1 MIKVCYSELDGP
13 KGLSLRLEAA
23 GHAGYAPAGQDIVCA
38 GASTLMQALVY
49 LLAGE
54 ESARS
59 DAWDEPEGPRLAVAA
74 QAPVAPWVQGAFEL
88 AKAGFTLLAERYP
101 DNLRFAD
108 VSRSGQQSMMD
119 LQLFAEGEA
128 APALSPEQSRQAV
141 AAGTL
146 KPEAPAAQPEAP
158 RQTPAEPEPQPE
170 EEPDA
175 SSEEADSS
183 IESGD
188 ASASSS
194 EAAASSKPAA
204 HSTASSHAASSK
216 PAAHSAASS
225 HAASSSHSAASSHAA
240 SSHAASSHAASSS
253 TSASSGS
260 SHTTETTDAKIN
272 AYVRRL
278 RNLQK
283 RSSKKLYQTASSAY
297 SEYMEHPVE
306 ERNLA
311 LKVSIVLGK
320 TMELTKLQNE
330 CDKEFKEI
338 VTELRQYL
346 RENGYDQSIA
356 DAAEKEYKEE
366 KDAMIKELTNVTY
379 SQVTGKGEGA
389 KWLQE
394 HADMGQ

>member
-1 MIKVCYSELDGP
+1 
-13 KGLSLRLEAA
+13 
-23 GHAGYAPAGQDIVCA
+23 
-38 GASTLMQALVY
+38 MQKHTKQLIA
-49 LLAGE
+49 
-54 ESARS
+54 
-59 DAWDEPEGPRLAVAA
+59 AVALLLIAAVPLALHIANADSTDEAVASAAASSSEA
-74 QAPVAPWVQGAFEL
+74 QA
-88 AKAGFTLLAERYP
+88 
-101 DNLRFAD
+101 
-108 VSRSGQQSMMD
+108 
-119 LQLFAEGEA
+119 
-128 APALSPEQSRQAV
+128 
-141 AAGTL
+141 
-146 KPEAPAAQPEAP
+146 EAPVSSSAASAADS
-158 RQTPAEPEPQPE
+158 TSEPEPQPE

-183 IESGD
+183 AESGD

-194 EAAASSKPAA
+194 EATASSKPAA
-204 HSTASSHAASSK
+204 HSAASSHTASSK

-225 HAASSSHSAASSHAA
+225 HAASSSHSSASSHAE

-320 TMELTKLQNE
+320 TMELTKLQSE

-379 SQVTGKGEGA
+379 SQVTGKGEGG

>member
-1 MIKVCYSELDGP
+1 
-13 KGLSLRLEAA
+13 
-23 GHAGYAPAGQDIVCA
+23 
-38 GASTLMQALVY
+38 MQKHTKQLIA
-49 LLAGE
+49 
-54 ESARS
+54 
-59 DAWDEPEGPRLAVAA
+59 AVALLLIAAVPLALHIANADPTDEAVASAAASSSEA
-74 QAPVAPWVQGAFEL
+74 QA
-88 AKAGFTLLAERYP
+88 
-101 DNLRFAD
+101 
-108 VSRSGQQSMMD
+108 
-119 LQLFAEGEA
+119 
-128 APALSPEQSRQAV
+128 
-141 AAGTL
+141 
-146 KPEAPAAQPEAP
+146 EAPASSAASAAAS
-158 RQTPAEPEPQPE
+158 TSEPEPQPE

-183 IESGD
+183 AESGD

-194 EAAASSKPAA
+194 EAAASSA
-204 HSTASSHAASSK
+204 ASSHAASSK
-216 PAAHSAASS
+216 SAAHSAASS
-225 HAASSSHSAASSHAA
+225 HASSSSHSAASSHAA
-240 SSHAASSHAASSS
+240 SSSSSHSASV
-253 TSASSGS
+253 SSGS

-320 TMELTKLQNE
+320 TMELTKLQSE

-338 VTELRQYL
+338 VTELRHYL

-379 SQVTGKGEGA
+379 SQVTGKGEGG

>member
-1 MIKVCYSELDGP
+1 
-13 KGLSLRLEAA
+13 
-23 GHAGYAPAGQDIVCA
+23 
-38 GASTLMQALVY
+38 MQKHTKQLIA
-49 LLAGE
+49 
-54 ESARS
+54 
-59 DAWDEPEGPRLAVAA
+59 AVALLLIAAVPLALHIANADSTDETVASAAASSSEA
-74 QAPVAPWVQGAFEL
+74 QAEVPASSSA
-88 AKAGFTLLAERYP
+88 ASA
-101 DNLRFAD
+101 AD
-108 VSRSGQQSMMD
+108 STS
-119 LQLFAEGEA
+119 
-128 APALSPEQSRQAV
+128 
-141 AAGTL
+141 
-146 KPEAPAAQPEAP
+146 
-158 RQTPAEPEPQPE
+158 EPEPQPE

-183 IESGD
+183 AESGD

-204 HSTASSHAASSK
+204 HSASSSHAASSK
-216 PAAHSAASS
+216 SAAHSAASS
-225 HAASSSHSAASSHAA
+225 HASSSSHSAASSHAA
-240 SSHAASSHAASSS
+240 SSSSSHSASV
-253 TSASSGS
+253 SSGS

-320 TMELTKLQNE
+320 TMELTKLQSE

-379 SQVTGKGEGA
+379 SQVTGKGEGG

>member
-1 MIKVCYSELDGP
+1 MQKHTKQLIAALALLLVVAVPLALHIANADPTDEVTASAAASSSE
-13 KGLSLRLEAA
+13 
-23 GHAGYAPAGQDIVCA
+23 
-38 GASTLMQALVY
+38 
-49 LLAGE
+49 
-54 ESARS
+54 
-59 DAWDEPEGPRLAVAA
+59 A
-74 QAPVAPWVQGAFEL
+74 QAEVPASSA
-88 AKAGFTLLAERYP
+88 ASA
-101 DNLRFAD
+101 AD
-108 VSRSGQQSMMD
+108 STS
-119 LQLFAEGEA
+119 
-128 APALSPEQSRQAV
+128 
-141 AAGTL
+141 
-146 KPEAPAAQPEAP
+146 
-158 RQTPAEPEPQPE
+158 EPEPQPE

-183 IESGD
+183 AESGD

-194 EAAASSKPAA
+194 EAAASSA
-204 HSTASSHAASSK
+204 ASSHAASSK
-216 PAAHSAASS
+216 SAAHSAASS

-240 SSHAASSHAASSS
+240 SSSSSHSASV
-253 TSASSGS
+253 SSGS

-320 TMELTKLQNE
+320 TMELTKLQSE

-338 VTELRQYL
+338 VTELRHYL

-379 SQVTGKGEGA
+379 SQVTGKGEGG

>member
-1 MIKVCYSELDGP
+1 
-13 KGLSLRLEAA
+13 
-23 GHAGYAPAGQDIVCA
+23 
-38 GASTLMQALVY
+38 MQKHTKQLIA
-49 LLAGE
+49 
-54 ESARS
+54 
-59 DAWDEPEGPRLAVAA
+59 AVALLLIA
-74 QAPVAPWVQGAFEL
+74 AVPLALHIANADSTDEAVASAAASSSEKQAEAPV
-88 AKAGFTLLAERYP
+88 
-101 DNLRFAD
+101 
-108 VSRSGQQSMMD
+108 SSS
-119 LQLFAEGEA
+119 A
-128 APALSPEQSRQAV
+128 AS
-141 AAGTL
+141 AA
-146 KPEAPAAQPEAP
+146 ASASA
-158 RQTPAEPEPQPE
+158 PEPQPE

-183 IESGD
+183 AESGD
-188 ASASSS
+188 ASAPSS
-194 EAAASSKPAA
+194 EAAASSAASSHAASSKPAA
-204 HSTASSHAASSK
+204 HSTASSHTT
-216 PAAHSAASS
+216 SS
-225 HAASSSHSAASSHAA
+225 HAASSSHSAASSHAT
-240 SSHAASSHAASSS
+240 SSSSS

-260 SHTTETTDAKIN
+260 SHTTETTDAKVN

-283 RSSKKLYQTASSAY
+283 RSSKKLYQTANSAY

-320 TMELTKLQNE
+320 TMELTKLQSE

-379 SQVTGKGEGA
+379 SQVTGKGEGG

>member
-1 MIKVCYSELDGP
+1 
-13 KGLSLRLEAA
+13 
-23 GHAGYAPAGQDIVCA
+23 
-38 GASTLMQALVY
+38 MQKHTKQLIA
-49 LLAGE
+49 
-54 ESARS
+54 
-59 DAWDEPEGPRLAVAA
+59 AVALLLIA
-74 QAPVAPWVQGAFEL
+74 AVPLGLHIANADPTDETVTSAAASSSEEQAEAPVSSSAAS
-88 AKAGFTLLAERYP
+88 A
-101 DNLRFAD
+101 AD
-108 VSRSGQQSMMD
+108 STS
-119 LQLFAEGEA
+119 
-128 APALSPEQSRQAV
+128 
-141 AAGTL
+141 
-146 KPEAPAAQPEAP
+146 
-158 RQTPAEPEPQPE
+158 EPEPQPE

-183 IESGD
+183 AESGD

-204 HSTASSHAASSK
+204 HSASSSHAASSK

-225 HAASSSHSAASSHAA
+225 HASSSSHS
-240 SSHAASSHAASSS
+240 ASSHAASSS

-320 TMELTKLQNE
+320 TMELTKLQSE

-379 SQVTGKGEGA
+379 SQVTGKGEGG
-389 KWLQE
+389 KWLEE

>member
-1 MIKVCYSELDGP
+1 
-13 KGLSLRLEAA
+13 
-23 GHAGYAPAGQDIVCA
+23 
-38 GASTLMQALVY
+38 MQKHTKQLIA
-49 LLAGE
+49 
-54 ESARS
+54 
-59 DAWDEPEGPRLAVAA
+59 AVALLLIAAVPLALHIANADSTDETVASAAASSSEA
-74 QAPVAPWVQGAFEL
+74 QA
-88 AKAGFTLLAERYP
+88 
-101 DNLRFAD
+101 
-108 VSRSGQQSMMD
+108 
-119 LQLFAEGEA
+119 
-128 APALSPEQSRQAV
+128 
-141 AAGTL
+141 
-146 KPEAPAAQPEAP
+146 EAPVSSSAASAADS
-158 RQTPAEPEPQPE
+158 TSEPEPQPE

-183 IESGD
+183 AESGD

-194 EAAASSKPAA
+194 EAAASSA
-204 HSTASSHAASSK
+204 ASSHAASSK

-225 HAASSSHSAASSHAA
+225 HAASSKSAAHSAASSHASS
-240 SSHAASSHAASSS
+240 SSHTSSSHAASSS

-379 SQVTGKGEGA
+379 SQVTGKGEGG

>member
-1 MIKVCYSELDGP
+1 
-13 KGLSLRLEAA
+13 
-23 GHAGYAPAGQDIVCA
+23 
-38 GASTLMQALVY
+38 MQKHTKQLIA
-49 LLAGE
+49 
-54 ESARS
+54 
-59 DAWDEPEGPRLAVAA
+59 AVA
-74 QAPVAPWVQGAFEL
+74 
-88 AKAGFTLLAERYP
+88 LL
-101 DNLRFAD
+101 L
-108 VSRSGQQSMMD
+108 
-119 LQLFAEGEA
+119 
-128 APALSPEQSRQAV
+128 V
-141 AAGTL
+141 AAVPLGLHIANADPTD
-146 KPEAPAAQPEAP
+146 EVTVSAAASSSEEQAEVPVSSSAASAADS
-158 RQTPAEPEPQPE
+158 TSEPEPQPE

-183 IESGD
+183 AESGD

-194 EAAASSKPAA
+194 EAVASSKPAA
-204 HSTASSHAASSK
+204 HSASSSHAASSK

-240 SSHAASSHAASSS
+240 SSSSSSS
-253 TSASSGS
+253 TSALSGS

-320 TMELTKLQNE
+320 TMELTKLQSE

-379 SQVTGKGEGA
+379 SQVTGKGEGG

>member
-1 MIKVCYSELDGP
+1 
-13 KGLSLRLEAA
+13 
-23 GHAGYAPAGQDIVCA
+23 
-38 GASTLMQALVY
+38 MQKHTKQLIA
-49 LLAGE
+49 
-54 ESARS
+54 
-59 DAWDEPEGPRLAVAA
+59 AVALLLIAAVPLALHIANADSTDETVASAAASSSEA
-74 QAPVAPWVQGAFEL
+74 QA
-88 AKAGFTLLAERYP
+88 
-101 DNLRFAD
+101 
-108 VSRSGQQSMMD
+108 
-119 LQLFAEGEA
+119 
-128 APALSPEQSRQAV
+128 
-141 AAGTL
+141 
-146 KPEAPAAQPEAP
+146 EAPASSTSSAADS
-158 RQTPAEPEPQPE
+158 TSEPEPQPE

-183 IESGD
+183 VESGD

-194 EAAASSKPAA
+194 EA
-204 HSTASSHAASSK
+204 AASSK

-225 HAASSSHSAASSHAA
+225 HAASSSHSAASSHA
-240 SSHAASSHAASSS
+240 SSSSSS

-260 SHTTETTDAKIN
+260 SHTTETTDAKVN

-320 TMELTKLQNE
+320 TMELTKLQSE
-330 CDKEFKEI
+330 CDKEFQEI

-379 SQVTGKGEGA
+379 SQVTGKGEGG

>member
-1 MIKVCYSELDGP
+1 MQKHTKQLIAAVALLLVAAVPLALHIANADSTDETVA
-13 KGLSLRLEAA
+13 SAAASSLEAQA
-23 GHAGYAPAGQDIVCA
+23 EVS
-38 GASTLMQALVY
+38 AS
-49 LLAGE
+49 
-54 ESARS
+54 SAAS
-59 DAWDEPEGPRLAVAA
+59 ATDS
-74 QAPVAPWVQGAFEL
+74 
-88 AKAGFTLLAERYP
+88 T
-101 DNLRFAD
+101 
-108 VSRSGQQSMMD
+108 S
-119 LQLFAEGEA
+119 
-128 APALSPEQSRQAV
+128 
-141 AAGTL
+141 
-146 KPEAPAAQPEAP
+146 
-158 RQTPAEPEPQPE
+158 EPEPQPE

-183 IESGD
+183 AESGD

-194 EAAASSKPAA
+194 EAAASSA
-204 HSTASSHAASSK
+204 ASSHAASSK
-216 PAAHSAASS
+216 SAAHSAASS
-225 HAASSSHSAASSHAA
+225 HASSSSHA
-240 SSHAASSHAASSS
+240 AASSHAASSS
-253 TSASSGS
+253 SSTSTSASSGS
-260 SHTTETTDAKIN
+260 SHITETTDAKVN

-320 TMELTKLQNE
+320 TMELTKLQSE

-366 KDAMIKELTNVTY
+366 KDALIKELTNVTY
-379 SQVTGKGEGA
+379 SQVTGKGEGG

>member
-1 MIKVCYSELDGP
+1 
-13 KGLSLRLEAA
+13 
-23 GHAGYAPAGQDIVCA
+23 
-38 GASTLMQALVY
+38 MQKHTKQLIA
-49 LLAGE
+49 
-54 ESARS
+54 
-59 DAWDEPEGPRLAVAA
+59 AVALLLIA
-74 QAPVAPWVQGAFEL
+74 AVPLALHIANADSTDETVASAAASSSEEQAEAPVSSSAAS
-88 AKAGFTLLAERYP
+88 A
-101 DNLRFAD
+101 AD
-108 VSRSGQQSMMD
+108 STS
-119 LQLFAEGEA
+119 
-128 APALSPEQSRQAV
+128 
-141 AAGTL
+141 
-146 KPEAPAAQPEAP
+146 
-158 RQTPAEPEPQPE
+158 EPEPQPE

-183 IESGD
+183 AESGD
-188 ASASSS
+188 ASAPSS
-194 EAAASSKPAA
+194 EAAASSA
-204 HSTASSHAASSK
+204 ASSHAASSK

-240 SSHAASSHAASSS
+240 SSSHSASSS

-260 SHTTETTDAKIN
+260 SHTTETTDAKVN

-320 TMELTKLQNE
+320 TMELTKLQSE

>member
-1 MIKVCYSELDGP
+1 
-13 KGLSLRLEAA
+13 
-23 GHAGYAPAGQDIVCA
+23 
-38 GASTLMQALVY
+38 MQKHTKQLIA
-49 LLAGE
+49 
-54 ESARS
+54 
-59 DAWDEPEGPRLAVAA
+59 AVALLLIA
-74 QAPVAPWVQGAFEL
+74 AVPLALHIANADSTDEVTASAAASSSEEQAEAPVSSSAAS
-88 AKAGFTLLAERYP
+88 A
-101 DNLRFAD
+101 AD
-108 VSRSGQQSMMD
+108 STS
-119 LQLFAEGEA
+119 
-128 APALSPEQSRQAV
+128 
-141 AAGTL
+141 
-146 KPEAPAAQPEAP
+146 
-158 RQTPAEPEPQPE
+158 EPEPQPE

-183 IESGD
+183 VESGD

-194 EAAASSKPAA
+194 EAAASSA
-204 HSTASSHAASSK
+204 ASSHAASSK

-240 SSHAASSHAASSS
+240 SSSSSSS
-253 TSASSGS
+253 TSASASSGS
-260 SHTTETTDAKIN
+260 SHTTETTDAKVN

-320 TMELTKLQNE
+320 TMELTKLQSE

-379 SQVTGKGEGA
+379 SQVTGKGEGG

>member
-1 MIKVCYSELDGP
+1 MQKHTKQLIAAVALLLIAAVPLALHIANADSTDETVASAAASSSEAQAEVP
-13 KGLSLRLEAA
+13 ASSSAA
-23 GHAGYAPAGQDIVCA
+23 SAAD
-38 GASTLMQALVY
+38 ST
-49 LLAGE
+49 
-54 ESARS
+54 S
-59 DAWDEPEGPRLAVAA
+59 EPEL
-74 QAPVAPWVQGAFEL
+74 
-88 AKAGFTLLAERYP
+88 
-101 DNLRFAD
+101 
-108 VSRSGQQSMMD
+108 
-119 LQLFAEGEA
+119 
-128 APALSPEQSRQAV
+128 
-141 AAGTL
+141 
-146 KPEAPAAQPEAP
+146 
-158 RQTPAEPEPQPE
+158 QPE

-183 IESGD
+183 AESGD

-194 EAAASSKPAA
+194 EAAASSA
-204 HSTASSHAASSK
+204 ASSHAASSK
-216 PAAHSAASS
+216 PAAHSAALS

-240 SSHAASSHAASSS
+240 SSSHSASV
-253 TSASSGS
+253 SSGS
-260 SHTTETTDAKIN
+260 SHTTETTDAKVN

-320 TMELTKLQNE
+320 TMELTKLQSE

-338 VTELRQYL
+338 VTELRHYL

-379 SQVTGKGEGA
+379 SQVTGKGEGG

>member
-1 MIKVCYSELDGP
+1 MQKNTKQVI
-13 KGLSLRLEAA
+13 AA
-23 GHAGYAPAGQDIVCA
+23 
-38 GASTLMQALVY
+38 LAL
-49 LLAGE
+49 LL
-54 ESARS
+54 
-59 DAWDEPEGPRLAVAA
+59 VAA
-74 QAPVAPWVQGAFEL
+74 VPLGLHIANADPTDEVTASAAASSSEAQAEVPV
-88 AKAGFTLLAERYP
+88 
-101 DNLRFAD
+101 
-108 VSRSGQQSMMD
+108 SS
-119 LQLFAEGEA
+119 A
-128 APALSPEQSRQAV
+128 AS
-141 AAGTL
+141 AA
-146 KPEAPAAQPEAP
+146 ASASV
-158 RQTPAEPEPQPE
+158 PEPQPE

-175 SSEEADSS
+175 SSEEADNST
-183 IESGD
+183 ESGD

-204 HSTASSHAASSK
+204 HSASSSHAASSK

-240 SSHAASSHAASSS
+240 SSSSSHSA
-253 TSASSGS
+253 SASSGS
-260 SHTTETTDAKIN
+260 SHTTETTDAKVN

-320 TMELTKLQNE
+320 TMELTKLQSE
-330 CDKEFKEI
+330 CDKEFQEI
-338 VTELRQYL
+338 VKELRHYL

-379 SQVTGKGEGA
+379 SQVTGKGEGG
-389 KWLQE
+389 KWLEE

>member
-1 MIKVCYSELDGP
+1 MQKHTKQL
-13 KGLSLRLEAA
+13 
-23 GHAGYAPAGQDIVCA
+23 IV
-38 GASTLMQALVY
+38 
-49 LLAGE
+49 
-54 ESARS
+54 
-59 DAWDEPEGPRLAVAA
+59 AVALLLIA
-74 QAPVAPWVQGAFEL
+74 AVPLALHIANADSTDETVASAAASSSEEQAEAPVSSSAAS
-88 AKAGFTLLAERYP
+88 A
-101 DNLRFAD
+101 AD
-108 VSRSGQQSMMD
+108 SIS
-119 LQLFAEGEA
+119 
-128 APALSPEQSRQAV
+128 
-141 AAGTL
+141 
-146 KPEAPAAQPEAP
+146 
-158 RQTPAEPEPQPE
+158 EPEPQPE

-183 IESGD
+183 VESGD

-194 EAAASSKPAA
+194 EAAASSA
-204 HSTASSHAASSK
+204 ASSHAASSK

-240 SSHAASSHAASSS
+240 SSSSSSS
-253 TSASSGS
+253 TSALSGS
-260 SHTTETTDAKIN
+260 SHTTETTDAKVN

-320 TMELTKLQNE
+320 TMELTKLQSE

-379 SQVTGKGEGA
+379 SQVTGKGEGG

>member
-1 MIKVCYSELDGP
+1 
-13 KGLSLRLEAA
+13 
-23 GHAGYAPAGQDIVCA
+23 
-38 GASTLMQALVY
+38 MQKHTKQLIA
-49 LLAGE
+49 
-54 ESARS
+54 
-59 DAWDEPEGPRLAVAA
+59 AVA
-74 QAPVAPWVQGAFEL
+74 
-88 AKAGFTLLAERYP
+88 LL
-101 DNLRFAD
+101 L
-108 VSRSGQQSMMD
+108 
-119 LQLFAEGEA
+119 
-128 APALSPEQSRQAV
+128 V
-141 AAGTL
+141 AAVPLGLHIANADPTD
-146 KPEAPAAQPEAP
+146 EVTVSAAASSSEEQAEVPVSSSAASAADS
-158 RQTPAEPEPQPE
+158 TSEPEPQPE

-183 IESGD
+183 AESGD

-194 EAAASSKPAA
+194 EAVASSKPAA
-204 HSTASSHAASSK
+204 HSASSSHAASSK

-225 HAASSSHSAASSHAA
+225 HASSSSHSAASSHAA
-240 SSHAASSHAASSS
+240 SSSSSHSASV
-253 TSASSGS
+253 SSGS
-260 SHTTETTDAKIN
+260 SHTTETTDAKVD

-320 TMELTKLQNE
+320 TMELTKLQSE

-379 SQVTGKGEGA
+379 SQVTGKGEGG

>member
-1 MIKVCYSELDGP
+1 
-13 KGLSLRLEAA
+13 
-23 GHAGYAPAGQDIVCA
+23 
-38 GASTLMQALVY
+38 MQKHTKQLIA
-49 LLAGE
+49 
-54 ESARS
+54 
-59 DAWDEPEGPRLAVAA
+59 AVALLLVAAVPLALHIANADSTDETVASAAASSSEA
-74 QAPVAPWVQGAFEL
+74 QAEVPASSA
-88 AKAGFTLLAERYP
+88 ASA
-101 DNLRFAD
+101 AD
-108 VSRSGQQSMMD
+108 STS
-119 LQLFAEGEA
+119 
-128 APALSPEQSRQAV
+128 
-141 AAGTL
+141 
-146 KPEAPAAQPEAP
+146 
-158 RQTPAEPEPQPE
+158 EPEPQPE

-183 IESGD
+183 VESGD
-188 ASASSS
+188 ASAFTS
-194 EAAASSKPAA
+194 EAAASSA
-204 HSTASSHAASSK
+204 ASSHAASSK
-216 PAAHSAASS
+216 SAAHSAASS
-225 HAASSSHSAASSHAA
+225 HASSSSHS
-240 SSHAASSHAASSS
+240 ASSHAASSS
-253 TSASSGS
+253 SSTSASASSGS

-320 TMELTKLQNE
+320 TMELTKLQSE

-366 KDAMIKELTNVTY
+366 KDALIKELTNVTY
-379 SQVTGKGEGA
+379 SQVTGKGEGG

>member
-1 MIKVCYSELDGP
+1 
-13 KGLSLRLEAA
+13 
-23 GHAGYAPAGQDIVCA
+23 
-38 GASTLMQALVY
+38 MQKNTKQLIA
-49 LLAGE
+49 
-54 ESARS
+54 
-59 DAWDEPEGPRLAVAA
+59 AVALLLIA
-74 QAPVAPWVQGAFEL
+74 AVPLGLHIANADSTDEVPASAAASSSEEQAEAS
-88 AKAGFTLLAERYP
+88 
-101 DNLRFAD
+101 
-108 VSRSGQQSMMD
+108 VSS
-119 LQLFAEGEA
+119 A
-128 APALSPEQSRQAV
+128 ASAAASASVPES
-141 AAGTL
+141 
-146 KPEAPAAQPEAP
+146 
-158 RQTPAEPEPQPE
+158 QPE
-170 EEPDA
+170 EESDA

-183 IESGD
+183 AESGD
-188 ASASSS
+188 ASETSS
-194 EAAASSKPAA
+194 EAAAS
-204 HSTASSHAASSK
+204 
-216 PAAHSAASS
+216 SAASS
-225 HAASSSHSAASSHAA
+225 HAASSKLVAHSAASSHASS
-240 SSHAASSHAASSS
+240 SSHAAASSHAASSS
-253 TSASSGS
+253 TSASASSGS
-260 SHTTETTDAKIN
+260 SHTTETTDAKVN

-306 ERNLA
+306 ERNFA

-320 TMELTKLQNE
+320 TMELTKLQSE

-379 SQVTGKGEGA
+379 SQVTGKGEGG

>member
-1 MIKVCYSELDGP
+1 
-13 KGLSLRLEAA
+13 
-23 GHAGYAPAGQDIVCA
+23 
-38 GASTLMQALVY
+38 MQKHTKQLIA
-49 LLAGE
+49 
-54 ESARS
+54 
-59 DAWDEPEGPRLAVAA
+59 AVA
-74 QAPVAPWVQGAFEL
+74 
-88 AKAGFTLLAERYP
+88 LL
-101 DNLRFAD
+101 L
-108 VSRSGQQSMMD
+108 
-119 LQLFAEGEA
+119 
-128 APALSPEQSRQAV
+128 V
-141 AAGTL
+141 AAVPLALHIANADSTDETVASAAASSSEEQAEV
-146 KPEAPAAQPEAP
+146 PESSTASAADS
-158 RQTPAEPEPQPE
+158 TSEPEPQPE

-183 IESGD
+183 AESGD
-188 ASASSS
+188 ASAFTS
-194 EAAASSKPAA
+194 EA
-204 HSTASSHAASSK
+204 AASSK

-225 HAASSSHSAASSHAA
+225 HASSSSHSAS
-240 SSHAASSHAASSS
+240 SSHAASSS
-253 TSASSGS
+253 SSTSASTSSGS

-320 TMELTKLQNE
+320 TMELTKLQSE

-366 KDAMIKELTNVTY
+366 KDALIKELTNVTY
-379 SQVTGKGEGA
+379 SQVTGKGEGG

>member
-1 MIKVCYSELDGP
+1 
-13 KGLSLRLEAA
+13 
-23 GHAGYAPAGQDIVCA
+23 
-38 GASTLMQALVY
+38 MQKNTKQVIA
-49 LLAGE
+49 
-54 ESARS
+54 
-59 DAWDEPEGPRLAVAA
+59 AVALLLVAAVPLGLHIANADSTDETVASAAASSSEA
-74 QAPVAPWVQGAFEL
+74 QA
-88 AKAGFTLLAERYP
+88 
-101 DNLRFAD
+101 
-108 VSRSGQQSMMD
+108 
-119 LQLFAEGEA
+119 
-128 APALSPEQSRQAV
+128 
-141 AAGTL
+141 
-146 KPEAPAAQPEAP
+146 EAPVSSSAASAADS
-158 RQTPAEPEPQPE
+158 TSEPEPQPE

-204 HSTASSHAASSK
+204 HSASSSHAASSK

-240 SSHAASSHAASSS
+240 SSL
-253 TSASSGS
+253 TSALSGS
-260 SHTTETTDAKIN
+260 SHTTETTDAKVN

-320 TMELTKLQNE
+320 TMELTKLQSE

-379 SQVTGKGEGA
+379 SQVTGKGEGG

>member
-1 MIKVCYSELDGP
+1 
-13 KGLSLRLEAA
+13 
-23 GHAGYAPAGQDIVCA
+23 
-38 GASTLMQALVY
+38 MQKHTKQLIA
-49 LLAGE
+49 
-54 ESARS
+54 
-59 DAWDEPEGPRLAVAA
+59 AVALLLVAAVPLALHIANADSTDETVASAAASSSEA
-74 QAPVAPWVQGAFEL
+74 QA
-88 AKAGFTLLAERYP
+88 
-101 DNLRFAD
+101 
-108 VSRSGQQSMMD
+108 
-119 LQLFAEGEA
+119 
-128 APALSPEQSRQAV
+128 
-141 AAGTL
+141 
-146 KPEAPAAQPEAP
+146 EAPASSSAASAAAS
-158 RQTPAEPEPQPE
+158 TSEPEPQPE

-183 IESGD
+183 AESGD

-204 HSTASSHAASSK
+204 HSAASSHAASSK

-240 SSHAASSHAASSS
+240 SSSHSASV
-253 TSASSGS
+253 SSGS

-320 TMELTKLQNE
+320 TMELTKLQSE

-379 SQVTGKGEGA
+379 SQVTGKGEGG

>member
-1 MIKVCYSELDGP
+1 
-13 KGLSLRLEAA
+13 
-23 GHAGYAPAGQDIVCA
+23 
-38 GASTLMQALVY
+38 MQKNTKQVIA
-49 LLAGE
+49 
-54 ESARS
+54 
-59 DAWDEPEGPRLAVAA
+59 AVALLLIAAVPLALHIANADSTDETVASAAASSSEA
-74 QAPVAPWVQGAFEL
+74 QA
-88 AKAGFTLLAERYP
+88 
-101 DNLRFAD
+101 
-108 VSRSGQQSMMD
+108 
-119 LQLFAEGEA
+119 
-128 APALSPEQSRQAV
+128 
-141 AAGTL
+141 
-146 KPEAPAAQPEAP
+146 EAPVSSSAASAADS
-158 RQTPAEPEPQPE
+158 TSEPEPQPE
-170 EEPDA
+170 EEPDV

-183 IESGD
+183 AESGD

-194 EAAASSKPAA
+194 EAAASSA
-204 HSTASSHAASSK
+204 ASSHAASSK
-216 PAAHSAASS
+216 SAAHSAASS
-225 HAASSSHSAASSHAA
+225 HASSSSHSASV
-240 SSHAASSHAASSS
+240 
-253 TSASSGS
+253 SSGS

-320 TMELTKLQNE
+320 TMELTKLQSE

-338 VTELRQYL
+338 VTELRHYL

-379 SQVTGKGEGA
+379 SQVTGKGEGG

>member
-1 MIKVCYSELDGP
+1 
-13 KGLSLRLEAA
+13 
-23 GHAGYAPAGQDIVCA
+23 
-38 GASTLMQALVY
+38 MQKHTKQLIA
-49 LLAGE
+49 
-54 ESARS
+54 
-59 DAWDEPEGPRLAVAA
+59 AVALLLIA
-74 QAPVAPWVQGAFEL
+74 AVPLALHIANADSTDETVASAAASSSEEQAEAPVSSSAAS
-88 AKAGFTLLAERYP
+88 A
-101 DNLRFAD
+101 AD
-108 VSRSGQQSMMD
+108 STS
-119 LQLFAEGEA
+119 
-128 APALSPEQSRQAV
+128 
-141 AAGTL
+141 
-146 KPEAPAAQPEAP
+146 
-158 RQTPAEPEPQPE
+158 EPEPQPE

-183 IESGD
+183 VESGD

-204 HSTASSHAASSK
+204 HSAASSHAASSK

-240 SSHAASSHAASSS
+240 SSSSS

-260 SHTTETTDAKIN
+260 SHTTETTDAKVN

-320 TMELTKLQNE
+320 TMELTKLQSE

-379 SQVTGKGEGA
+379 SQVTGKGEGG

>member
-1 MIKVCYSELDGP
+1 MQKHTKQLI
-13 KGLSLRLEAA
+13 AA
-23 GHAGYAPAGQDIVCA
+23 LALLLIAAVPLALHIANADSTDETV
-38 GASTLMQALVY
+38 AS
-49 LLAGE
+49 
-54 ESARS
+54 
-59 DAWDEPEGPRLAVAA
+59 VAA
-74 QAPVAPWVQGAFEL
+74 SSSEAQAEVPV
-88 AKAGFTLLAERYP
+88 
-101 DNLRFAD
+101 
-108 VSRSGQQSMMD
+108 SSS
-119 LQLFAEGEA
+119 A
-128 APALSPEQSRQAV
+128 AS
-141 AAGTL
+141 AA
-146 KPEAPAAQPEAP
+146 ASAS
-158 RQTPAEPEPQPE
+158 EPEPQPE

-183 IESGD
+183 VESGD

-204 HSTASSHAASSK
+204 HSASSSHAASSK

-240 SSHAASSHAASSS
+240 SPS

-260 SHTTETTDAKIN
+260 SHTTETTDAKVN

-320 TMELTKLQNE
+320 TMELTKLQSE

-379 SQVTGKGEGA
+379 SQVTGKGEGG

>member
-1 MIKVCYSELDGP
+1 
-13 KGLSLRLEAA
+13 
-23 GHAGYAPAGQDIVCA
+23 
-38 GASTLMQALVY
+38 MQKHTKQLIA
-49 LLAGE
+49 
-54 ESARS
+54 
-59 DAWDEPEGPRLAVAA
+59 AVALLLIAAVPLALHIANADSTDETVASAAASSSEA
-74 QAPVAPWVQGAFEL
+74 QA
-88 AKAGFTLLAERYP
+88 
-101 DNLRFAD
+101 
-108 VSRSGQQSMMD
+108 
-119 LQLFAEGEA
+119 
-128 APALSPEQSRQAV
+128 
-141 AAGTL
+141 
-146 KPEAPAAQPEAP
+146 EAPVSSSAASAADS
-158 RQTPAEPEPQPE
+158 TSEPEPQPE

-183 IESGD
+183 AESGD

-194 EAAASSKPAA
+194 EAAASSA
-204 HSTASSHAASSK
+204 ASSHAASSK

-240 SSHAASSHAASSS
+240 SSSHSASSS
-253 TSASSGS
+253 TSALSGS
-260 SHTTETTDAKIN
+260 SHTTETTDAKVN

-320 TMELTKLQNE
+320 TMELTKLQSE

-379 SQVTGKGEGA
+379 SQVTGKGEGG

>member
-1 MIKVCYSELDGP
+1 MQKHTKQLIAALALLLIAAVPLALHIANADPTDEVTASAAASSSEEQAEV
-13 KGLSLRLEAA
+13 SVSSSAA
-23 GHAGYAPAGQDIVCA
+23 SAAD
-38 GASTLMQALVY
+38 ST
-49 LLAGE
+49 
-54 ESARS
+54 S
-59 DAWDEPEGPRLAVAA
+59 
-74 QAPVAPWVQGAFEL
+74 
-88 AKAGFTLLAERYP
+88 
-101 DNLRFAD
+101 
-108 VSRSGQQSMMD
+108 
-119 LQLFAEGEA
+119 
-128 APALSPEQSRQAV
+128 
-141 AAGTL
+141 
-146 KPEAPAAQPEAP
+146 
-158 RQTPAEPEPQPE
+158 EPEPQPE

-183 IESGD
+183 AESGD

-204 HSTASSHAASSK
+204 HSAASGHAASSK
-216 PAAHSAASS
+216 SAAHSAASS

-240 SSHAASSHAASSS
+240 SSSSSHSA
-253 TSASSGS
+253 SASSGS

-320 TMELTKLQNE
+320 TMELTKLQSE

-379 SQVTGKGEGA
+379 SQVTGKGEGG

>member
-1 MIKVCYSELDGP
+1 
-13 KGLSLRLEAA
+13 
-23 GHAGYAPAGQDIVCA
+23 
-38 GASTLMQALVY
+38 MQKHTKQLIA
-49 LLAGE
+49 
-54 ESARS
+54 
-59 DAWDEPEGPRLAVAA
+59 AVALLLIAAVPLALHIANADSTDETVASAAASSSEA
-74 QAPVAPWVQGAFEL
+74 QA
-88 AKAGFTLLAERYP
+88 
-101 DNLRFAD
+101 
-108 VSRSGQQSMMD
+108 
-119 LQLFAEGEA
+119 
-128 APALSPEQSRQAV
+128 
-141 AAGTL
+141 
-146 KPEAPAAQPEAP
+146 EAPVSSSAASAADST
-158 RQTPAEPEPQPE
+158 REPEPQPE

-183 IESGD
+183 AESGD

-204 HSTASSHAASSK
+204 HSAASSHAASSK

-240 SSHAASSHAASSS
+240 SSS

-260 SHTTETTDAKIN
+260 SHTTETTDAKVN

-306 ERNLA
+306 ERNLT

-320 TMELTKLQNE
+320 TMELTKLQSE

-366 KDAMIKELTNVTY
+366 KDAMVKELTNVTY

>member
-1 MIKVCYSELDGP
+1 MQKHTKQLIAAVALLLVAAVPLGLHIANADSTDEVTASAAASSSEEQVEVP
-13 KGLSLRLEAA
+13 VSSAA
-23 GHAGYAPAGQDIVCA
+23 SAAD
-38 GASTLMQALVY
+38 ST
-49 LLAGE
+49 
-54 ESARS
+54 S
-59 DAWDEPEGPRLAVAA
+59 EPEL
-74 QAPVAPWVQGAFEL
+74 
-88 AKAGFTLLAERYP
+88 
-101 DNLRFAD
+101 
-108 VSRSGQQSMMD
+108 
-119 LQLFAEGEA
+119 
-128 APALSPEQSRQAV
+128 
-141 AAGTL
+141 
-146 KPEAPAAQPEAP
+146 
-158 RQTPAEPEPQPE
+158 QPE

-183 IESGD
+183 AESGD

-204 HSTASSHAASSK
+204 HSAASSHAASSK

-225 HAASSSHSAASSHAA
+225 SHSTASSHAASSSHS
-240 SSHAASSHAASSS
+240 ASSS

-320 TMELTKLQNE
+320 TMELTKLQSE

-379 SQVTGKGEGA
+379 SQVTGKGEGG

>member
-1 MIKVCYSELDGP
+1 MQKHTKQLIAAVAMLLIAAVPLALHIANVDSTDEAVASAAASSSEAQAEAP
-13 KGLSLRLEAA
+13 VSSSAA
-23 GHAGYAPAGQDIVCA
+23 GAAD
-38 GASTLMQALVY
+38 ST
-49 LLAGE
+49 
-54 ESARS
+54 S
-59 DAWDEPEGPRLAVAA
+59 
-74 QAPVAPWVQGAFEL
+74 
-88 AKAGFTLLAERYP
+88 
-101 DNLRFAD
+101 
-108 VSRSGQQSMMD
+108 
-119 LQLFAEGEA
+119 
-128 APALSPEQSRQAV
+128 
-141 AAGTL
+141 
-146 KPEAPAAQPEAP
+146 
-158 RQTPAEPEPQPE
+158 EPEPQPE
-170 EEPDA
+170 EELDA

-204 HSTASSHAASSK
+204 HSAASSHAASSK
-216 PAAHSAASS
+216 PAAHSASSS

-240 SSHAASSHAASSS
+240 SSSSS
-253 TSASSGS
+253 TSALSGS
-260 SHTTETTDAKIN
+260 SHTTETTDAKVN

-320 TMELTKLQNE
+320 TMELTKLQSE
-330 CDKEFKEI
+330 CDKEFQEN

-379 SQVTGKGEGA
+379 SQVTGKGEGG
-389 KWLQE
+389 KWLRE

>member
-1 MIKVCYSELDGP
+1 MQKHTKQLIAAVALLLVAAVPLALHIANADSTDETVA
-13 KGLSLRLEAA
+13 SAAASSLEAQA
-23 GHAGYAPAGQDIVCA
+23 EVS
-38 GASTLMQALVY
+38 AS
-49 LLAGE
+49 
-54 ESARS
+54 SAAS
-59 DAWDEPEGPRLAVAA
+59 ATDS
-74 QAPVAPWVQGAFEL
+74 
-88 AKAGFTLLAERYP
+88 T
-101 DNLRFAD
+101 
-108 VSRSGQQSMMD
+108 S
-119 LQLFAEGEA
+119 
-128 APALSPEQSRQAV
+128 
-141 AAGTL
+141 
-146 KPEAPAAQPEAP
+146 
-158 RQTPAEPEPQPE
+158 EPEPQPE

-183 IESGD
+183 AESGD
-188 ASASSS
+188 ASAFTS
-194 EAAASSKPAA
+194 EAAASSA
-204 HSTASSHAASSK
+204 ASSHAASSK
-216 PAAHSAASS
+216 SAAHSAASS
-225 HAASSSHSAASSHAA
+225 HASS
-240 SSHAASSHAASSS
+240 SSHAASSS
-253 TSASSGS
+253 SSTSASVSSGS
-260 SHTTETTDAKIN
+260 SHITETTDAKIN

-320 TMELTKLQNE
+320 TMELTKLQSE

-366 KDAMIKELTNVTY
+366 KDALIKELTNVTY
-379 SQVTGKGEGA
+379 SQVTGKGEGG

>member
-1 MIKVCYSELDGP
+1 
-13 KGLSLRLEAA
+13 
-23 GHAGYAPAGQDIVCA
+23 
-38 GASTLMQALVY
+38 MQKHTKQLIA
-49 LLAGE
+49 
-54 ESARS
+54 
-59 DAWDEPEGPRLAVAA
+59 AVALLLIAAVPLALHIANADSTDETVASAAASSSEA
-74 QAPVAPWVQGAFEL
+74 QA
-88 AKAGFTLLAERYP
+88 
-101 DNLRFAD
+101 
-108 VSRSGQQSMMD
+108 
-119 LQLFAEGEA
+119 
-128 APALSPEQSRQAV
+128 
-141 AAGTL
+141 
-146 KPEAPAAQPEAP
+146 EAPVSSSAASAADS
-158 RQTPAEPEPQPE
+158 TSEPEPQPE

-183 IESGD
+183 AESGD

-194 EAAASSKPAA
+194 EAAASSA
-204 HSTASSHAASSK
+204 ASSHAASSK

-240 SSHAASSHAASSS
+240 SSSHSASSS
-253 TSASSGS
+253 TSASASSGS
-260 SHTTETTDAKIN
+260 SHTTETTDAKVN

-306 ERNLA
+306 ERNLT

-320 TMELTKLQNE
+320 TMELTKLQSE

-379 SQVTGKGEGA
+379 SQVTGKGEGG

>member
-1 MIKVCYSELDGP
+1 
-13 KGLSLRLEAA
+13 
-23 GHAGYAPAGQDIVCA
+23 
-38 GASTLMQALVY
+38 MQKHTKQLIA
-49 LLAGE
+49 
-54 ESARS
+54 
-59 DAWDEPEGPRLAVAA
+59 AVALLLIA
-74 QAPVAPWVQGAFEL
+74 AVPL
-88 AKAGFTLLAERYP
+88 ALHIANADSTDEVTASAAASSSEERAEVP
-101 DNLRFAD
+101 ASSAASAAD
-108 VSRSGQQSMMD
+108 STS
-119 LQLFAEGEA
+119 
-128 APALSPEQSRQAV
+128 
-141 AAGTL
+141 
-146 KPEAPAAQPEAP
+146 
-158 RQTPAEPEPQPE
+158 EPEPQPE

-183 IESGD
+183 AESGD

-204 HSTASSHAASSK
+204 HSAASSHAASSK

-225 HAASSSHSAASSHAA
+225 HASSSSHSAASSHAA
-240 SSHAASSHAASSS
+240 SSSSSHSASV
-253 TSASSGS
+253 SSGS

-320 TMELTKLQNE
+320 TMELTKLQSE

-379 SQVTGKGEGA
+379 SQVTGKGEGG

>member
-1 MIKVCYSELDGP
+1 MQKHTKQLIAAVALLLVVAVPLALHIANADSTDETVASAAASSSEAQA
-13 KGLSLRLEAA
+13 EAPVSSA
-23 GHAGYAPAGQDIVCA
+23 
-38 GASTLMQALVY
+38 ASAADST
-49 LLAGE
+49 
-54 ESARS
+54 S
-59 DAWDEPEGPRLAVAA
+59 EPEL
-74 QAPVAPWVQGAFEL
+74 
-88 AKAGFTLLAERYP
+88 
-101 DNLRFAD
+101 
-108 VSRSGQQSMMD
+108 
-119 LQLFAEGEA
+119 
-128 APALSPEQSRQAV
+128 
-141 AAGTL
+141 
-146 KPEAPAAQPEAP
+146 
-158 RQTPAEPEPQPE
+158 QPE

-183 IESGD
+183 VESGD
-188 ASASSS
+188 ASTSSS

-204 HSTASSHAASSK
+204 HSASSSHAASSK

-225 HAASSSHSAASSHAA
+225 HASSSSHSAASSHAA
-240 SSHAASSHAASSS
+240 SSSA
-253 TSASSGS
+253 SASSGS

-320 TMELTKLQNE
+320 TMELTKLQSE

-338 VTELRQYL
+338 VTELRHYL

-379 SQVTGKGEGA
+379 SQVTGKGEGG

>member
-1 MIKVCYSELDGP
+1 MQKNTKQLI
-13 KGLSLRLEAA
+13 AA
-23 GHAGYAPAGQDIVCA
+23 
-38 GASTLMQALVY
+38 LAL
-49 LLAGE
+49 LL
-54 ESARS
+54 
-59 DAWDEPEGPRLAVAA
+59 VAA
-74 QAPVAPWVQGAFEL
+74 VPLGLHIANADPTDEVTASAAASSSEAQAEVPV
-88 AKAGFTLLAERYP
+88 
-101 DNLRFAD
+101 
-108 VSRSGQQSMMD
+108 SS
-119 LQLFAEGEA
+119 A
-128 APALSPEQSRQAV
+128 AS
-141 AAGTL
+141 AA
-146 KPEAPAAQPEAP
+146 ASASV
-158 RQTPAEPEPQPE
+158 PEPQPE

-183 IESGD
+183 VESGD
-188 ASASSS
+188 ASAFTS
-194 EAAASSKPAA
+194 EAAASSA
-204 HSTASSHAASSK
+204 ASSHAASSK
-216 PAAHSAASS
+216 PTAHSAASSAASS
-225 HAASSSHSAASSHAA
+225 HAASSKSAAYSAASSHASS
-240 SSHAASSHAASSS
+240 SSHAAASSHAASSS
-253 TSASSGS
+253 TSASASSGS

-278 RNLQK
+278 QNLQK

-320 TMELTKLQNE
+320 TMELTKLQSE
-330 CDKEFKEI
+330 CDKEFQEI

>member
-1 MIKVCYSELDGP
+1 MQKHTKQLIAAVALLLIAAVPLALHIANADSTDETVASAAASSSEEQAEVP
-13 KGLSLRLEAA
+13 VSSAA
-23 GHAGYAPAGQDIVCA
+23 SAA
-38 GASTLMQALVY
+38 AST
-49 LLAGE
+49 
-54 ESARS
+54 S
-59 DAWDEPEGPRLAVAA
+59 
-74 QAPVAPWVQGAFEL
+74 
-88 AKAGFTLLAERYP
+88 
-101 DNLRFAD
+101 
-108 VSRSGQQSMMD
+108 
-119 LQLFAEGEA
+119 
-128 APALSPEQSRQAV
+128 
-141 AAGTL
+141 
-146 KPEAPAAQPEAP
+146 
-158 RQTPAEPEPQPE
+158 EPEPQPE

-183 IESGD
+183 AESGD

-194 EAAASSKPAA
+194 EATASSKPAA
-204 HSTASSHAASSK
+204 HSAASSHAASSK

-240 SSHAASSHAASSS
+240 SSSHSASSS

-260 SHTTETTDAKIN
+260 SHTTETTDAKVN

-320 TMELTKLQNE
+320 TMELTKLQSE

-379 SQVTGKGEGA
+379 SQVTGKGEGG

>member
-1 MIKVCYSELDGP
+1 
-13 KGLSLRLEAA
+13 
-23 GHAGYAPAGQDIVCA
+23 
-38 GASTLMQALVY
+38 MQKHTKQLIA
-49 LLAGE
+49 
-54 ESARS
+54 
-59 DAWDEPEGPRLAVAA
+59 AVALLLIAAVPLALHIANADSTDETVASAAASSSEA
-74 QAPVAPWVQGAFEL
+74 QAEVPASSSA
-88 AKAGFTLLAERYP
+88 ASA
-101 DNLRFAD
+101 AD
-108 VSRSGQQSMMD
+108 STS
-119 LQLFAEGEA
+119 
-128 APALSPEQSRQAV
+128 
-141 AAGTL
+141 
-146 KPEAPAAQPEAP
+146 
-158 RQTPAEPEPQPE
+158 EPEPQPE

-183 IESGD
+183 AESGD

-194 EAAASSKPAA
+194 EAVASSKPAA
-204 HSTASSHAASSK
+204 HSASSSHAASSK

-240 SSHAASSHAASSS
+240 SSSSSSS
-253 TSASSGS
+253 TSALSGS

-320 TMELTKLQNE
+320 TMELTKLQSE

-379 SQVTGKGEGA
+379 SQVTGKGEGG

>member
-1 MIKVCYSELDGP
+1 
-13 KGLSLRLEAA
+13 
-23 GHAGYAPAGQDIVCA
+23 
-38 GASTLMQALVY
+38 MQKHTKQLIA
-49 LLAGE
+49 
-54 ESARS
+54 
-59 DAWDEPEGPRLAVAA
+59 AVALLLIA
-74 QAPVAPWVQGAFEL
+74 AVPLALHIANADSTDETVASAAASSSEEQAEAPVSSSAAS
-88 AKAGFTLLAERYP
+88 A
-101 DNLRFAD
+101 AD
-108 VSRSGQQSMMD
+108 STS
-119 LQLFAEGEA
+119 
-128 APALSPEQSRQAV
+128 
-141 AAGTL
+141 
-146 KPEAPAAQPEAP
+146 
-158 RQTPAEPEPQPE
+158 EPEPQPK

-183 IESGD
+183 AESGD

-194 EAAASSKPAA
+194 EAAASSA
-204 HSTASSHAASSK
+204 ASSHAASSK

-240 SSHAASSHAASSS
+240 SSSSSPS
-253 TSASSGS
+253 TSALSGS
-260 SHTTETTDAKIN
+260 SHTTETTDAKVN

-320 TMELTKLQNE
+320 TMELTKLQSE
-330 CDKEFKEI
+330 CDKEFQEI

-379 SQVTGKGEGA
+379 SQVTGKGEGG

>member
-1 MIKVCYSELDGP
+1 
-13 KGLSLRLEAA
+13 
-23 GHAGYAPAGQDIVCA
+23 
-38 GASTLMQALVY
+38 MQKHTKQLIA
-49 LLAGE
+49 
-54 ESARS
+54 
-59 DAWDEPEGPRLAVAA
+59 AVALLLIAAVPLAQHIANADSTDETVASAAASSSEA
-74 QAPVAPWVQGAFEL
+74 QA
-88 AKAGFTLLAERYP
+88 
-101 DNLRFAD
+101 
-108 VSRSGQQSMMD
+108 
-119 LQLFAEGEA
+119 
-128 APALSPEQSRQAV
+128 
-141 AAGTL
+141 
-146 KPEAPAAQPEAP
+146 EAPVSSSAASAADS
-158 RQTPAEPEPQPE
+158 TSEPEPQPE

-183 IESGD
+183 AESGD

-194 EAAASSKPAA
+194 EATASSKPAA
-204 HSTASSHAASSK
+204 HSAASSHAASSK

-240 SSHAASSHAASSS
+240 SSSHSASSS

-260 SHTTETTDAKIN
+260 SHTTETTDAKVN

-320 TMELTKLQNE
+320 TMELTKLQSE
-330 CDKEFKEI
+330 CDKEFQEI

-379 SQVTGKGEGA
+379 SQVTGKGEGG